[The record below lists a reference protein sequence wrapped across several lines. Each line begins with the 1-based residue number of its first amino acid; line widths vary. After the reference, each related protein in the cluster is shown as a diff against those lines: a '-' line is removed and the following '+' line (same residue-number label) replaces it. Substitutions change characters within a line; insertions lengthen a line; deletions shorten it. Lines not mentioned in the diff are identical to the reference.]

1 MPLRWERGKQRA
13 GSPEGQPGLSG
24 SGVLPETQRAAGGHG
39 HAEEAGVVRVAGVV
53 WGPLLRSLPSV
64 MHLPSGW
71 QQAWSGVR
79 WSEHGLSGAVTWGR

>member
-1 MPLRWERGKQRA
+1 MEVVILA
-13 GSPEGQPGLSG
+13 GAVRC
-24 SGVLPETQRAAGGHG
+24 GVG
-39 HAEEAGVVRVAGVV
+39 
-53 WGPLLRSLPSV
+53 GPLLRSLPSV